1 MNFLIII
8 GVRFNNWWVP
18 PTHHPRSEDLTIEIP
33 TKVREL
39 MEEAER
45 NKSPTNSQ
53 GFDGTNGLWS
63 VVRVG
68 ERERGKV

>member
-1 MNFLIII
+1 
-8 GVRFNNWWVP
+8 
-18 PTHHPRSEDLTIEIP
+18 
-33 TKVREL
+33 

>member
-1 MNFLIII
+1 
-8 GVRFNNWWVP
+8 
-18 PTHHPRSEDLTIEIP
+18 
-33 TKVREL
+33 

-63 VVRVG
+63 VVRVCV
-68 ERERGKV
+68 RERKSVGDGGSEK